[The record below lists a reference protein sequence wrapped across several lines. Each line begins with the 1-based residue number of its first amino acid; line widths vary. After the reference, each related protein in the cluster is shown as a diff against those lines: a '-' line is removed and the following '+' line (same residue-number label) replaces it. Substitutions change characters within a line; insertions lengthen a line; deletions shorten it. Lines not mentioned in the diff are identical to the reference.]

1 MARTERYFIGPSLLG
16 DIRRTIA
23 RVNDAPYSTSGPR
36 FDAVHQ
42 ALPMP
47 GGGGGDLRL
56 CKTTTAFLKNTV
68 ATLNVWEDGD
78 PPNEE
83 QTADETVADV
93 VNKFADIPACAFV
106 SVAKHQ
112 NGRWYVVAWEC

>member
-1 MARTERYFIGPSLLG
+1 MSDARVDFTRGAAER
-16 DIRRTIA
+16 IA
-23 RVNDAPYSTSGPR
+23 RAVRVVEQGERDQTGPR
-36 FDAVHQ
+36 YGRV
-42 ALPMP
+42 LEST
-47 GGGGGDLRL
+47 GGGGSPNRL

-68 ATLNVWEDGD
+68 QTLNVWEDGD

-93 VNKFADIPACAFV
+93 VNKFADIPACSFV